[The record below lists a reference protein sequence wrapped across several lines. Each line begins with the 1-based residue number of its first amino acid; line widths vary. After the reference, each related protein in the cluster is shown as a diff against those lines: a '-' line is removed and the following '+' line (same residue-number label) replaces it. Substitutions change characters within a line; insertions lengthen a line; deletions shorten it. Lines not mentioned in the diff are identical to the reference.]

1 MSDNEEATT
10 YEDKLIIGLTGNI
23 ATGKSAIM
31 HMADDRGALAI
42 DADAIVHELMKTD
55 ANIQAAI
62 AVAFGS
68 NVRREDGRINRK
80 ELGKIVFN
88 DPQALKDLE
97 AMTHPA
103 VRRVLDQRI
112 LDAEENIIFVE
123 AIKLFEGDIANICH
137 AVWVTRCTPQR
148 QLERLRVCRGLET
161 EDAKTRIKAQGQQ
174 EEKVAQAD
182 VVIDTNGLM
191 KDTEL
196 QFNMAWNRLPDPKTV
211 AAKDRLPIPDED
223 EPPIPGTAE
232 LVAKEEPEEKTAE
245 SAESTKP
252 AAKDSSDKGDLKSKI
267 AALKASQGKTES
279 TQKSEPAPDVNGED
293 IQVRRARPS
302 DIPSILLLI
311 QRATDGKVKMKRAEL
326 LMALSER
333 GYFIGQVGSDI
344 STVMGYHMD
353 SQVARIDEMFIY
365 PPEMTTVTAAAVL
378 KEIEK
383 SAFNHMGQIIVAFLA
398 QDASADLLQVFSD
411 AGFKQEEKG
420 TLARNWQSAI
430 DESQPEGT
438 DFVVKIMADIRNV

>member
-1 MSDNEEATT
+1 MSDHEEATS
-10 YEDKLIIGLTGNI
+10 YEGKLIVGLTGNI

-31 HMADDRGALAI
+31 RMADDAGALAI
-42 DADAIVHELMKTD
+42 DADRIVHELMDTD
-55 ANIQAAI
+55 TNIQAAI

-68 NVRREDGRINRK
+68 DVRREDGRINRK
-80 ELGKIVFN
+80 ELGKIVFD

-97 AMTHPA
+97 SMVHPA
-103 VRRVLDQRI
+103 VRRVVDQRI
-112 LDAEENIIFVE
+112 LDADQNIVFIE
-123 AIKLFEGDIANICH
+123 AIKLLEGELANICH
-137 AVWVTRCTPQR
+137 SIWVTRCTPQR

-161 EDAKTRIKAQGQQ
+161 ENAKNRIKKQGPQ

-196 QFNMAWNRLPDPKTV
+196 QFNMAWGRLDDPATVEAKARLPLPDPN
-211 AAKDRLPIPDED
+211 
-223 EPPIPGTAE
+223 EPPIPGTSE
-232 LVAKEEPEEKTAE
+232 LKEQKEESPQTE
-245 SAESTKP
+245 SAEDT
-252 AAKDSSDKGDLKSKI
+252 GDLKSKI
-267 AALKASQGKTES
+267 AALKASTKSTKTE
-279 TQKSEPAPDVNGED
+279 TKTEAPDVD
-293 IQVRRARPS
+293 DSDVQVRRARPS

-311 QRATDGKVKMKRAEL
+311 QKATDGRVKMKRAEL

-333 GYFIGQVGSDI
+333 GYFIGQVGTEI

-353 SQVARIDEMFIY
+353 SQVARIDEIFIY

-398 QDASADLLQVFSD
+398 NDASSDLTKIFID
-411 AGFKQEEKG
+411 AGFTAEEKS